1 MYATH
6 RRYEGIDQSRIE
18 ELSRKVNDSLIPK
31 LSKLPGFK
39 GYFLIEA
46 GEGVVKSTTFFDTS
60 SQAEDSTRVAAEWMQ
75 EEKLEKLVPNA
86 PKQCE
91 PFLFGACERCGV
103 LKIVMQ
109 LSALPKNTGQDS
121 RAWSQTVIT

>member
-39 GYFLIEA
+39 GYFLMEA
-46 GEGVVKSTTFFDTS
+46 GEGVVGSTTLFDTS
-60 SQAEDSTRVAAEWMQ
+60 SQAEDSTRVAAKWMQ
-75 EEKLEKLVPNA
+75 DEKLDKLVPNA
-86 PKQCE
+86 PKVTVRKVIAHE
-91 PFLFGACERCGV
+91 TKAPV
-103 LKIVMQ
+103 LV
-109 LSALPKNTGQDS
+109 
-121 RAWSQTVIT
+121 